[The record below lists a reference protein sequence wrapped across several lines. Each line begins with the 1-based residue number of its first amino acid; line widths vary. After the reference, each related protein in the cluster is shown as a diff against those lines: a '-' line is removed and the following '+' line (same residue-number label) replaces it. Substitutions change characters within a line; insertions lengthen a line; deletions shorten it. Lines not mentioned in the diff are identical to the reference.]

1 MIIEYVKLGSLRKN
15 DGNCNGDGNDNDR
28 KIYAIGATR
37 KYNRA
42 TRAARP

>member
-1 MIIEYVKLGSLRKN
+1 MIIEYVKLGSLKNN
-15 DGNCNGDGNDNDR
+15 DGNCNGDGNDR